1 MADMEEEIRRLDA
14 EARVRVDKTLRSIN
28 LALKLNITKI
38 KSKKMPKELQLLI
51 KWKEGLEYWRD
62 RYVYPTEDTEVMA
75 ERIGTFYE
83 LCSGM
88 K

>member
-38 KSKKMPKELQLLI
+38 KSKKIPKDLQLLI
-51 KWKEGLEYWRD
+51 KWKDGLEYWRD

-75 ERIGTFYE
+75 ESIGTFYE

>member
-38 KSKKMPKELQLLI
+38 KSKKIPKDLQLLI

-75 ERIGTFYE
+75 EKI
-83 LCSGM
+83 
-88 K
+88 